1 MHVERFLSGPLVIN
15 AIPAPSGGRI
25 GMTHTPGRSGP
36 DAMGRVWWRS
46 LDDDLSAIEERGVGL
61 MVSLIEHSEFASLGV
76 PELQQK
82 VASRRFRWRHF
93 PIANMGTPASLP
105 AGRLRLLLDEVETAL
120 GNGDFVLF
128 HCAAGLGRTG
138 TMAALTLI
146 DGFSM
151 PPEQAIATV
160 RTSRPGTI
168 ESDEQMQFL
177 LDACPGA
184 AR

>member
-36 DAMGRVWWRS
+36 DAMGRVWRRS